1 MKHIY
6 DIVEF
11 EIFKCSCDMLS
22 TVVVASAYSQDQIV
36 LEKTAVRCA
45 GSFEDLLYQSVK
57 QIRSL
62 NISFGKV
69 S

>member
-1 MKHIY
+1 M
-6 DIVEF
+6 
-11 EIFKCSCDMLS
+11 S

-36 LEKTAVRCA
+36 LEKTA
-45 GSFEDLLYQSVK
+45 GSFEGLLYQSVK